1 MAQTRTG
8 FSRRALL
15 GGGAIVAVVG
25 GAAFS
30 LRGGPM
36 RRTTYDA
43 KTFNRGNGAEPDT
56 LDPQKTQTSYENNI
70 VGDMFMG
77 LMTEDVAAQPTY
89 GAAESLVE
97 SDDGLTYTFKIRDHT
112 WSDGVPVTAH
122 DFEFSFRR
130 ILNPKTA
137 APYAS
142 LLYPIVNAEKINGG
156 KLPVSALGVRAID
169 DRTLEMKFEFQ
180 VPYLRQLL
188 THYTCMPVPKHVVEK
203 HGDQWLQ
210 PQNIATNGAYKL
222 KEWVPNDHI
231 TSVKN
236 PRFYDA
242 DNVHVETVN
251 YYPVSDY
258 AAALKRFRAGE
269 FDTNWGVPTSE
280 IAWLRQNIPGALHV
294 APYVGLNYI
303 VFNVTKPPFN
313 DVRVRQAVNMVI
325 DREIIADR
333 VMNAGESP
341 AYALVP
347 PGVLNYPGKAAFG
360 FKTMPMHERIAKA
373 KALLAQAGYGPANPL
388 HFAYSFQGTSDA
400 RLVAVALQSMWAG
413 VGMNVDLVS
422 AETAVHYNQLRRQ
435 QFAAAWAGWSADYLD
450 AKDFLFIAQTS
461 SKDMNNGSYSN
472 PKFDSLVDEA
482 DEIRDPAK
490 RGVVLQQAE
499 QIMLDDAAL
508 APVFY
513 TVSRNIVSR
522 QVKNWVDNKLN
533 INRTRY
539 VLLDRTV
546 ADT

>member
-1 MAQTRTG
+1 MAQTRSG

-15 GGGAIVAVVG
+15 GGGAVVAVVG

-36 RRTTYDA
+36 RRTTFDA
-43 KTFNRGNGAEPDT
+43 KTFNRGNSTEPDT
-56 LDPQKTQTSYENNI
+56 LDPQKSQGSYENNI

-77 LMTEDVAAQPTY
+77 LMTEDVAARPTF
-89 GAAESLVE
+89 GAAESMVE

-122 DFEFSFRR
+122 DFVFSFQR
-130 ILNPKTA
+130 ILDPKTA

-142 LLYPIVNAEKINGG
+142 LVYPIVNAEKVNGG

-210 PQNIATNGAYKL
+210 PQNIATNGAYIL

-242 DNVHVETVN
+242 RNVHVETVN

-269 FDTNWGVPTSE
+269 FDTNWGVPSSE
-280 IAWLRQNIPGALHV
+280 IAWLRANLPGALHV
-294 APYVGLNYI
+294 VPYVGVSYI
-303 VFNVTKPPFN
+303 VFNVTRPPFN
-313 DVRVRQAVNMVI
+313 DLRVRQAVNLAI
-325 DREIIADR
+325 DREIIANR
-333 VMNAGESP
+333 VMHAGEEP

-347 PGVLNYPGKAAFG
+347 PGIPNYPDKAAFG
-360 FKTMPMHERIAKA
+360 FKKMPMQDRVAKA
-373 KALLAQAGYGPANPL
+373 KALLAQAGYGPTNPL
-388 HFAYSFQGTSDA
+388 NFTYSFQGTSDA
-400 RLVAVALQSMWAG
+400 RLIAVALQSMWAG
-413 VGMNVDLVS
+413 AGMDVTLVS

-435 QFAAAWAGWSADYLD
+435 HFQAAWAGWSADYLD
-450 AKDFLFIAQTS
+450 AKDFLFLAQTS
-461 SKDMNNGSYSN
+461 SKDMNNGCYSN
-472 PKFDSLVDEA
+472 PKFDSLVDQA
-482 DEIRDPAK
+482 DNTRDPAK
-490 RGVVLQQAE
+490 RGEVLQQAE

-508 APVFY
+508 APVIFN
-513 TVSRNIVSR
+513 VSRNIVSR
-522 QVKNWVDNKLN
+522 QVKNWVDNELN

-539 VLLDRTV
+539 VWLDRRIAEV
-546 ADT
+546 

>member
-1 MAQTRTG
+1 MAQTQSG

-15 GGGAIVAVVG
+15 GGGAVVAVVG

-77 LMTEDVAAQPTY
+77 LMTEDAAARPIY
-89 GAAESLVE
+89 GAAESMTE
-97 SDDGLTYTFKIRDHT
+97 SDDGLTYTFKIRNHT

-130 ILNPKTA
+130 ILDPKTA

-142 LLYPIVNAEKINGG
+142 LLYPIVNAEKVNGG
-156 KLPVSALGVRAID
+156 KLPVTALGVRAID
-169 DRTLEMKFEFQ
+169 DQTLEMNFEFQ

-188 THYTCMPVPKHVVEK
+188 THYTCMPVPRHVVEK

-210 PQNIATNGAYKL
+210 PQNVATNGAYIL

-242 DNVHVETVN
+242 DNVRVETVN

-269 FDTNWGVPTSE
+269 FDVNWGVPSSE

-294 APYVGLNYI
+294 APYVGTSYI
-303 VFNVTKPPFN
+303 VFNVTRAPFN
-313 DVRVRQAVNMVI
+313 DVRVRQAVNMAI
-325 DREIIADR
+325 DREIIANR
-333 VMNAGESP
+333 VMHAGEIP
-341 AYALVP
+341 AYAFVP
-347 PGVLNYPGKAAFG
+347 NGIPNYPGKAALR
-360 FKTMPMHERIAKA
+360 FKSMSMHARIAKA
-373 KALLAQAGYGPANPL
+373 KALLAEAGYGPSNPL
-388 HFAYSFQGTSDA
+388 RFAYSFQGTSDA

-413 VGMNVDLVS
+413 AGMDVDLVS

-435 QFAAAWAGWSADYLD
+435 HFQAAWAGWSADYLD
-450 AKDFLFIAQTS
+450 AKDFLFLVQTS
-461 SKDMNNGSYSN
+461 ANDMNNGRYSN
-472 PKFDSLVDEA
+472 PRFDMLVDQA
-482 DEIRDPAK
+482 DDIRDPVE
-490 RGVVLQQAE
+490 RGVILQQAE
-499 QIMLDDAAL
+499 QIMLDDVAL
-508 APVFY
+508 SPVFF

-522 QVKNWVDNKLN
+522 QVKNWVDNELN

-539 VLLDRTV
+539 VWLDRTV